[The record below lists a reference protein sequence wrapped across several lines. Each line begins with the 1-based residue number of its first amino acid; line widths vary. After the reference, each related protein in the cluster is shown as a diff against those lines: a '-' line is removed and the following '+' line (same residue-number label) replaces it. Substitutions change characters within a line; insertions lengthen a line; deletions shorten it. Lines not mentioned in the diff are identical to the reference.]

1 MEHVQVTA
9 FAETINYR
17 QQLFIL
23 PNIRHWLGPVWLAGW
38 IMMLFKSSLLGQNL
52 RLSSAAASR
61 GDQIGVELSLESP
74 GGKEPLALQWETK
87 IPIAQISL
95 IDDKVLTGSTA
106 AEAGKTLTCAVKEKT
121 AETSI
126 LRCILAG
133 GQKPI
138 PDGAIAMF
146 RLKISTNAK
155 IGSSSIRVEQPIAV
169 SKDLKQIP
177 LDDVET
183 IIVIRR

>member
-1 MEHVQVTA
+1 MKVTA
-9 FAETINYR
+9 LVGTISHR
-17 QQLFIL
+17 LQLFL
-23 PNIRHWLGPVWLAGW
+23 PPRIRHWLGPVWLAGW
-38 IMMLFKSSLLGQNL
+38 VMMLSRSSLLGQNL

-61 GDQIGVELSLESP
+61 GDQIGIELFLESP

-87 IPIAQISL
+87 IPISQISL
-95 IDDKVLTGSTA
+95 INDKVLTGSTA
-106 AEAGKTLTCAVKEKT
+106 AEAGKTLTCAVREKT
-121 AETSI
+121 AEVSVV
-126 LRCILAG
+126 RCILAG

-169 SKDLKQIP
+169 LKDLKQIP
-177 LDDVET
+177 LDAVET
-183 IIVIRR
+183 IVVIRR